1 MHLLR
6 QRHLFALATYGLPPP
21 CPSKPPRIP
30 LPGPPAPTLSGSI
43 SGTLSGSL
51 SGSRPRCGPSHS
63 FNISAPHPGTF
74 LHTSHARNSSNS
86 GLCFQQLAHSFI
98 FRILQVLCL
107 PLLREPP
114 GCIPTIPNLERIS
127 RRLQPHSLS
136 AAPAELLT
144 HAALPNRPRRPYQR
158 SFAPSPAMSPPP
170 IPGLNPVYEDYTRC
184 IHCGLC
190 LNACPTYR

>member
-127 RRLQPHSLS
+127 RRLQPHSS
-136 AAPAELLT
+136 
-144 HAALPNRPRRPYQR
+144 
-158 SFAPSPAMSPPP
+158 SFFSHSSTLFCARQK
-170 IPGLNPVYEDYTRC
+170 LNSFLFMHFRTLRGK
-184 IHCGLC
+184 HRGWG
-190 LNACPTYR
+190 